1 MLLDGTKV
9 PVKMLDLV
17 EEKPELVSP
26 AYTMGSCIRDRRDSL
41 KDSWFDLV
49 QLFLLV
55 SGSRSIY
62 HKTKEHQRHPGFCR
76 NI

>member
-9 PVKMLDLV
+9 PVKRLDLV

-26 AYTMGSCIRDRRDSL
+26 AYTKGSCIRSRRDRIYSL

-55 SGSRSIY
+55 SESRSI
-62 HKTKEHQRHPGFCR
+62 
-76 NI
+76 